1 MLLQFYNKF
10 VTFGVRNDRSW
21 GNIDAFLI
29 EFISVAIDWLTWDVK
44 RTIFDQFAI
53 RGEV

>member
-1 MLLQFYNKF
+1 MIEA
-10 VTFGVRNDRSW
+10 G

-29 EFISVAIDWLTWDVK
+29 EFISVAIDWQAWDVK

-53 RGEV
+53 RGKCEK